1 MFFSDRALSIRWVGL
16 TFCSAA
22 EAKYRDEQDDG
33 SGDATAAA
41 AADRCHAYRD
51 VSERLVCSDVIREV
65 EKDAERSGDVRFGH
79 TEQQDLVV
87 FAAELFTRLY
97 S

>member
-1 MFFSDRALSIRWVGL
+1 MRWGGL

-22 EAKYRDEQDDG
+22 GAKYKDEQDDG

-41 AADRCHAYRD
+41 AVGDRCHAYHD
-51 VSERLVCSDVIREV
+51 VSERFVCSDVIQEV

-87 FAAELFTRLY
+87 FTAELFTCLY

>member
-1 MFFSDRALSIRWVGL
+1 M

-22 EAKYRDEQDDG
+22 KAKYKDEQDDG

-41 AADRCHAYRD
+41 ADRCHAYHD
-51 VSERLVCSDVIREV
+51 VSERLVCSDVIQEV

-87 FAAELFTRLY
+87 FTAELFTCLY